1 MLFAFPTRFKLS
13 ALYLEDCKLLGCIL
27 NLVGNANNIARMNP
41 QQNLR
46 LKSEHQKNPGS
57 RDLARFEE
65 RLLYEKQGTFKEPK
79 SGSIINP
86 KGYLTA
92 D

>member
-1 MLFAFPTRFKLS
+1 MQPTNLQSSKYN
-13 ALYLEDCKLLGCIL
+13 ALNL